1 MMDKETEAQLTAIRR
16 QLATL
21 CEEMQFLRK
30 HRNVLSGTPI
40 LEFDEVC
47 SLLRQSARSVRRLR
61 ETGQLVGFTFGR
73 RRFYAMTEVQSFIAR
88 MTSAPKSPKTT
99 NPNQEKDDERESGR
113 VERSPRLLLPDSDR

>member
-1 MMDKETEAQLTAIRR
+1 MDKETEAQLTAIRR

-73 RRFYAMTEVQSFIAR
+73 RRFLRHDRGAILHRAHDIGPESAEANESQS
-88 MTSAPKSPKTT
+88 
-99 NPNQEKDDERESGR
+99 RESR
-113 VERSPRLLLPDSDR
+113 

>member
-1 MMDKETEAQLTAIRR
+1 
-16 QLATL
+16 
-21 CEEMQFLRK
+21 MQFLRK

-99 NPNQEKDDERESGR
+99 NPNQEKVDERES
-113 VERSPRLLLPDSDR
+113 EQ

>member
-1 MMDKETEAQLTAIRR
+1 MDKETEAQLTAIRR

-47 SLLRQSARSVRRLR
+47 SLLRQSARSVRRL
-61 ETGQLVGFTFGR
+61 GQLVGFTFGR

-88 MTSAPKSPKTT
+88 MTSAPKSPKPT
-99 NPNQEKDDERESGR
+99 NPNQEKVDERES
-113 VERSPRLLLPDSDR
+113 EQ

>member
-1 MMDKETEAQLTAIRR
+1 MMDKETETHLTAIRR

-30 HRNVLSGTPI
+30 HRNMLMGTPV

-47 SLLRQSARSVRRLR
+47 SLLRQSERSVRRLR

-73 RRFYAMTEVQSFIAR
+73 RRFYSMTEVQAFIAR
-88 MTSAPKSPKTT
+88 MESGSAKAVDANTDNT
-99 NPNQEKDDERESGR
+99 EKDGKES
-113 VERSPRLLLPDSDR
+113 EQ

>member
-1 MMDKETEAQLTAIRR
+1 MDKETEAQLTAIRR

-99 NPNQEKDDERESGR
+99 NPNQEKVDERES
-113 VERSPRLLLPDSDR
+113 EQ